1 MKQKNILRE
10 LPYYKEIRA
19 SWKANLSH
27 CNENSPSKRDSF
39 IKNNIKFAPEWL
51 GELGFLRYYLFHID
65 NNYIPGK
72 SILQRMDRS
81 KGFSPENCIIVVKPK
96 NKCSEVSNNKNSKRI
111 SEFKEEGGSPL
122 TVNLII
128 SDSTGITLEALLRNL
143 SAIKL
148 KRA

>member
-27 CNENSPSKRDSF
+27 CNENSPSKRDS
-39 IKNNIKFAPEWL
+39 
-51 GELGFLRYYLFHID
+51 FLRYYLFHID